1 MTRAELLEEN
11 QALREALR
19 TIFEQVAE
27 LLEIEVTE
35 DLEVLDALE

>member
-11 QALREALR
+11 RALREALR
-19 TIFEQVAE
+19 SIFEQVAE

>member
-11 QALREALR
+11 RALREALR